1 MSDKE
6 FFEGEEEEGR
16 CPSYFWYLI
25 GSFGITVIIVLF
37 LIAYLIMYSNH
48 FMWALRRNPKPK
60 IKKST
65 SKGSSAGKES
75 ESAMKGVS
83 QTDEISQQTSQQRDG
98 LPDVTT

>member
-25 GSFGITVIIVLF
+25 GSFGLTVIIVLL

-48 FMWALRRNPKPK
+48 FMWALRRQREPK
-60 IKKST
+60 IKKSK
-65 SKGSSAGKES
+65 SKGSSAGKET
-75 ESAMKGVS
+75 ESTMKGGTFVS
-83 QTDEISQQTSQQRDG
+83 
-98 LPDVTT
+98 DVYNKN